1 MVEPDTIMI
10 SRRKLLKRL
19 SSLPVV
25 GGMVTGGL
33 LSGNVA
39 AAKSTPK
46 RDYYGELGV
55 RTCINAAGAYTTL
68 TGCLMPQ
75 EVVDAYAAV
84 SDEFVSLNE
93 LHDAVGKKIAGL
105 VGCEA
110 AMVSAGASSAMTLAT
125 AGVLTG
131 TDEDKA
137 KRIPVDLSGMK
148 NEVIVQKEHIVGY
161 SHAIINCGVKLV
173 IVESRQELLNAINE
187 NTAMLYFTDE
197 HNFDGPVKD
206 EEFVRIGKEHD
217 IPTLN
222 DAAAS
227 IPPKGSLSKYTD
239 MGFDLVAISGGKAI
253 RGAQSTGL
261 LLGRADLIKAA
272 RFNAPPS
279 SDRIGRGM
287 KVNKEELVSMWIALE
302 RFMEMDMDAEYKRW
316 QTQIAW
322 LEETISSVKA
332 VKAESYIPQ
341 RPNNVPTLKL
351 SWDRAQI
358 PASGFDIQ
366 TALRAGT
373 PSVEIARTHEGG
385 FNITTW
391 MLKPEQLEI
400 VANRVKEELQKARV

>member
-1 MVEPDTIMI
+1 ML
-10 SRRKLLKRL
+10 SRRILLKRL
-19 SSLPVV
+19 SGLPFL
-25 GGMVTGGL
+25 GGFATGGL
-33 LSGNVA
+33 FTGNVA
-39 AAKSTPK
+39 QAATPA
-46 RDYYGELGV
+46 RDYFKELGV
-55 RTCINAAGAYTTL
+55 RTFINAAGAYTTM
-68 TGCLMPQ
+68 TGCIMPR
-75 EVVDAYAAV
+75 EVVEAYTQV
-84 SDEFVSLNE
+84 SKDFVSLND

-105 VGCEA
+105 IGCEA
-110 AMVSAGASSAMTLAT
+110 AMVSAGAASAMTLAT

-161 SHAIINCGVKLV
+161 THAIINCGVKLV
-173 IVESRQELLNAINE
+173 VVASRNELIEAINE

-197 HNFDGPVKD
+197 HNFDGSVKD
-206 EEFVRIGKEHD
+206 EEFVRIGKEHG

-227 IPPKGSLSKYTD
+227 IPPRGSLSKYTD
-239 MGFDLVAISGGKAI
+239 LGFDLVAISGGKAI

-261 LLGRADLIKAA
+261 LLGRADLIEAA

-302 RFMEMDMDAEYKRW
+302 LFMEMDMDAEYKRW
-316 QTQIAW
+316 QMQVAW
-322 LEETISSVKA
+322 LDETLNSIEGLRT
-332 VKAESYIPQ
+332 ESYTPK

-351 SWDRAQI
+351 SFDSAKI
-358 PASGFDIQ
+358 SATGFEIQ
-366 TALRAGT
+366 SALLDGS
-373 PSVEIARTHEGG
+373 PSVAIAKPREDG

-391 MLKPEQLEI
+391 MLKAEQLEI
-400 VANRVKEELQKARV
+400 VALRVKEELQKVQV